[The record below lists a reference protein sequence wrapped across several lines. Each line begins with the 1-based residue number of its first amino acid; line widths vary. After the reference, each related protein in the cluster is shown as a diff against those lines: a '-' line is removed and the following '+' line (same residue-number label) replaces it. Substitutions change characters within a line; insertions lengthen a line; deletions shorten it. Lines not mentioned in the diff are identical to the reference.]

1 MVYNDFSQDKA
12 AKLSKINQTSFNT
25 PSSVMVQLAKNNSD
39 DSLVEK
45 MQSFFSRNKVGP
57 FERLKNSA

>member
-1 MVYNDFSQDKA
+1 MVYNDFSQNKA
-12 AKLSKINQTSFNT
+12 EKLSKINQTSFNT

-45 MQSFFSRNKVGP
+45 MQSFFS
-57 FERLKNSA
+57 FICID